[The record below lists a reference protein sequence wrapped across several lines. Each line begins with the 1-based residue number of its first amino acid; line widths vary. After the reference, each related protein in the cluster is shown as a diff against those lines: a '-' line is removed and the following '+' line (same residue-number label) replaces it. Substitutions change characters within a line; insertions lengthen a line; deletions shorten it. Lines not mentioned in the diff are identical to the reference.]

1 VCNFIIVIDIH
12 KSYIKR
18 KYLII
23 LKVLQDQLGQVRN
36 TVESKG
42 TSQKILRVGLMISV
56 QDKLKGQ
63 KKSQGSRSI
72 VGSNVGSYIE

>member
-1 VCNFIIVIDIH
+1 MH

-63 KKSQGSRSI
+63 KKGQGSRSI